1 MKLTEV
7 DRQSARLLLED
18 FLNTPSINGTAGEL
32 LFAEKICAYLQ
43 KAGLKAQLEQLDEQR
58 ANVLLCVPG
67 SDRSRNIVLN
77 GHLDTVKYGDLSSW
91 NTPPES
97 AARVGNRLFARGAAD
112 MKAGLAG
119 MVFVLAELSRKSI
132 VPSVDIWFAAS
143 CDEEA
148 GGAGARACQE
158 KEWLKRADFIL
169 VGEPTSLQLG
179 LCEKGCNWLR
189 FIVHGK
195 TGHGAYPERGVNAIE
210 HGFAILERVK
220 AQVKKHIHPLLGA
233 STMQIT
239 QLSAGIAPNMTPDR
253 AEFVLDIRNTPT
265 LSNEALFDLL
275 KNESATESDQT
286 AGLLSTEIEI
296 INSRPPLESSPSEA
310 WIQAINKSFEKV
322 MDKAATAA
330 GVSFFTDASLFVQ
343 VNHKAPTLLFG
354 PGEPEL
360 CHQANE
366 SVELKQYEQY
376 IEILMAFLSDL
387 TDNKM

>member
-7 DRQSARLLLED
+7 DQQSARLLLED

-43 KAGLKAQLEQLDEQR
+43 KAGLNAQLDQLDEKR
-58 ANVLLCVPG
+58 ANVLLYVPG

-97 AARVGNRLFARGAAD
+97 AVLSGGRLFARGAAD

-119 MVFVLAELSRKSI
+119 MVFILAELSRKSI
-132 VPSVDIWFAAS
+132 RPPVDIWFVAS

-148 GGAGARACQE
+148 GGAGASACLE
-158 KEWLKRADFIL
+158 KEWLKKAGFIL
-169 VGEPTSLQLG
+169 VGEPTSLKLG
-179 LCEKGCNWLR
+179 LCEKACNWLR

-220 AQVKKHIHPLLGA
+220 AQIEKHIHPLLGA

-265 LSNEALFDLL
+265 LCNESVFDLL
-275 KNESATESDQT
+275 KKESAAESDQT
-286 AGLLSTEIEI
+286 AGLLHTEIEI

-310 WIQAINKSFEKV
+310 WIQAFNKSFEKV
-322 MDKAATAA
+322 MGRSAYAT

-343 VNHKAPTLLFG
+343 ANHEAPILLFG
-354 PGEPEL
+354 PGEPDL

-366 SVELKQYEQY
+366 SVKLKQYEQY
-376 IEILMAFLSDL
+376 LDILMTFL
-387 TDNKM
+387 TDNSMGT